1 MLVPPLHE
9 DVNVIVFPVVWVLG
23 SVGEDDRVGIPNA
36 EFTTTSLFM
45 LFVVSEEYA
54 LSVTNMQ

>member
-1 MLVPPLHE
+1 M
-9 DVNVIVFPVVWVLG
+9 LG